1 MMRNWSFKMKYI
13 LKMAFRNIGRNK
25 RRTIL
30 SASAISIAIML
41 VVIMRGFIGGL
52 SDSMFDSLTKIETG
66 HIKIENTK
74 YYEKEDMMPLE
85 YTVNGFK
92 GEGYEK
98 MLPILKSVKGVKT
111 IIPRI
116 KFGVLLSFG
125 GKSVSVM
132 GIGVDPVEESTITP
146 YDKLMVKGEYLKTDN
161 NAKSIIIGSGLAD
174 KLGIKLGEKLT
185 IVSRTA
191 FDSLKGMTFTVMG
204 IFKYGISTLDEK
216 LFYIPIGSAG
226 RLLEMS
232 DGVSELIIMVDKPE
246 NAEKIASDIKDKL
259 QKQEGESNAPHYAV
273 IPWQKQEGFSLIKT
287 GQKIYSYI
295 YLGFLI
301 LASTVIINTTM
312 MVIFERTREIGTISA
327 LGMTGGQIV
336 LLFTLE
342 AAIVSAVGSL
352 LGTLVGGGFD
362 LLLSKVGVNL
372 YALRGGTIDLMSTD
386 IIYPRFD
393 LLLLLW
399 SFLFGV
405 IVASVIAYVPARRAA
420 KIEPVEALRSI

>member
-1 MMRNWSFKMKYI
+1 MKYI

-92 GEGYEK
+92 GEGYEG
-98 MLPILKSVKGVKT
+98 MLPVVKSVKGVKT
-111 IIPRI
+111 IVPRI

-132 GIGVDPVEESTITP
+132 GIGVDPEEENTITP
-146 YDKLMVKGEYLKTDN
+146 YNKIMVSGEYLKADN
-161 NAKSIIIGSGLAD
+161 NARSIIIGSGLAD
-174 KLGIKLGEKLT
+174 KLRIKLGEKLT

-191 FDSLKGMTFTVMG
+191 YDSLKGMTFTVIG
-204 IFKYGISTLDEK
+204 IFKYGISALDEK
-216 LFYIPIGSAG
+216 LFYIPIGSAS
-226 RLLEMS
+226 RLLEMG
-232 DGVSELIIMVDKPE
+232 DGASELIVMVDKPE
-246 NAEKIASDIKDKL
+246 NAEKIANEIKDIL
-259 QKQEGESNAPHYAV
+259 QKQEGENNASHYAV
-273 IPWQKQEGFSLIKT
+273 IPWQKQEGIFGLIKT

-312 MVIFERTREIGTISA
+312 MVIFERTREIGTIGA

-372 YALRGGTIDLMSTD
+372 YALRGGTTNLMSTD

-399 SFLFGV
+399 SFFFGV